1 MALPGAAFFLLG
13 TDFFA
18 TAFFAA
24 GVVAAV
30 TFFLPVD
37 LLGAGAFFDPA
48 FFAAGVVA
56 AVTFFLPVDLLG
68 AGAFF
73 VAAFFVVP
81 PDAGFAFD
89 FTVAL
94 PQFSSCELSSMIAQV
109 PVLASAHLNQLDAR
123 FCGFKANPFRASA
136 L

>member
-1 MALPGAAFFLLG
+1 VALPGAAFFLLG

-18 TAFFAA
+18 PVVALAALAAGFFATAFF
-24 GVVAAV
+24 
-30 TFFLPVD
+30 
-37 LLGAGAFFDPA
+37 
-48 FFAAGVVA
+48 A

-73 VAAFFVVP
+73 VAAFFVVR

-89 FTVAL
+89 FTVSSASIFELRTVINDSPGVGVRVGAL
-94 PQFSSCELSSMIAQV
+94 ESAGRA
-109 PVLASAHLNQLDAR
+109 VL
-123 FCGFKANPFRASA
+123 KADPFWASA